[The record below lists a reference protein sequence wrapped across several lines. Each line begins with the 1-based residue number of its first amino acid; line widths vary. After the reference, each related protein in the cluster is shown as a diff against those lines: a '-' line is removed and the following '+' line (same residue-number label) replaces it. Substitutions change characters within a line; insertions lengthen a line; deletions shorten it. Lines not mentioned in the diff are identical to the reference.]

1 VGIARFVAKRV
12 ALGALTLLAV
22 SLLVFLLTNAL
33 GDPAEAVLGRDARQP
48 AVLEAKRV
56 ELGLDRPLPAQYG
69 DWLWNAV
76 HGDFGESYS
85 TGQPIRSELT
95 ERLVNSLVLVLCGA
109 ALGIPAALWLGCY
122 SALRR
127 DRAFDTVTN
136 HTALVL
142 AAIPEFVIATVLTA
156 VFSVG
161 VFEILPAVSS
171 VRGGTRPW
179 NDLDGMVLPA
189 VTLALITIP
198 YVLRSMRAS
207 MIEVLD
213 SDFITSARLNGL
225 PARTVLWR
233 QALPNAVGSTL
244 QVIALSL
251 AYLSGG
257 IVVVEK
263 VFNYPGIGTALVD
276 AIAIHNVPVVQF
288 IAIVIAA
295 IYVICNTLADI
306 GTVLV
311 TPRLRTSLT

>member
-1 VGIARFVAKRV
+1 VGIVRFVAKRV
-12 ALGALTLLAV
+12 ALGALTLLAA
-22 SLLVFLLTNAL
+22 SLLVFMLTHAL

-48 AVLEAKRV
+48 AVLEAKRA

-69 DWLWNAV
+69 DWLWAAV
-76 HGDFGESYS
+76 RGDFGDSYS
-85 TGQPIRSELT
+85 TGEPIRAEMT
-95 ERLVNSLVLVLCGA
+95 ERLGNSLVLMLCGA
-109 ALGIPAALWLGCY
+109 VLGIPAALWLGCY

-142 AAIPEFVIATVLTA
+142 AAIPEFVIATVLVA

-171 VRGGTRPW
+171 VRGATRPW
-179 NDLDGMVLPA
+179 NDLDGMVLPS

-198 YVLRSMRAS
+198 YVLRSIRAS
-207 MIEVLD
+207 IIEVLD
-213 SDFITSARLNGL
+213 SGYVTSSRLNGL
-225 PARTVLWR
+225 SARTVLWR
-233 QALPNAVGSTL
+233 QALPNAAGPTL

-251 AYLSGG
+251 AYISGG
-257 IVVVEK
+257 VVVVEK

-276 AIAIHNVPVVQF
+276 AIATHNVPVVQF

-295 IYVICNTLADI
+295 IYVTCNTLADI
-306 GTVLV
+306 GTVLT
-311 TPRLRTSLT
+311 TPRLRTALT